1 MNSYCTI
8 VISCLLFWV
17 QAASAQSY
25 FSFDAEL
32 PLEPDGSLLIHPEN
46 PIRMD
51 VDQSGILTL
60 TPPDMG
66 KIPSSRI
73 LRFESDT
80 LQRSGP
86 DEIVMSLLLDSLFL
100 TDAIYLTSVPVE
112 VRAYEDKT
120 FEGKSTLGTSVL
132 NQLGQVSASS
142 TQASLMIRNVD
153 PAMISDNQKFDFY
166 AGNLVPFSATFPF
179 AQGGLAE
186 IRLISCNNLDD
197 TFYFLEELEFLF
209 QQTRIYCDQVTTD
222 PSIPPS
228 AAVSRLPSRITVRY
242 FEAAHQ
248 VRAEALTDLI
258 SGFFS
263 IPAAGVQ
270 VEDMLPAYG
279 GNTPIQDYIEIWLN

>member
-1 MNSYCTI
+1 MNPYCTI
-8 VISCLLFWV
+8 VMSCLLCWV
-17 QAASAQSY
+17 QPAPAQSY

-32 PLEPDGSLLIHPEN
+32 PLETDGSLTIHPEN
-46 PIRMD
+46 PIRME
-51 VDQSGILTL
+51 VDQSGTLKL

-66 KIPSSRI
+66 KIAPTRI

-80 LQRSGP
+80 LRRSGP
-86 DEIVMSLLLDSLFL
+86 DEIVMSIILDTLFL

-112 VRAYEDKT
+112 VRAYEDRT
-120 FEGKSTLGTSVL
+120 FEGKSTLGTAVL
-132 NQLGQVSASS
+132 RQLGQLSAST
-142 TQASLMIRNVD
+142 TQASLLIKNLD
-153 PAMISDNQKFDFY
+153 PVMISNTQKFDFY
-166 AGNLVPFSATFPF
+166 AGNLFPFSASFPF
-179 AQGGLAE
+179 SPGDLAE

-197 TFYFLEELEFLF
+197 TFFYLEELEFLF
-209 QQTRIYCDQVTTD
+209 QQTRMYCDQVTVD

-263 IPAAGVQ
+263 IPAASVQ
-270 VEDMLPAYG
+270 VEDMRPFYG
-279 GNTPIQDYIEIWLN
+279 GNTPIHDYIEIWLN